1 MDVDIPCLLAVQASK
16 PLPDE
21 RKPVTVAWS
30 WSWATEDGTNITELA
45 EPGAADALADAKE
58 ALTAAKEALT
68 AAKEALTA
76 AKAASVAAAR
86 VAARNSWDRPEGAIW
101 DEPKSAKGKAAL
113 EKAGIRSSEPELVVG
128 VADKA
133 AEQLLFEDGDVIV
146 WLERRQLKLQETK
159 KAGQPK

>member
-1 MDVDIPCLLAVQASK
+1 MDVDIPWLLAVQASK

-21 RKPVTVAWS
+21 RKPVTVSWS
-30 WSWATEDGTNITELA
+30 WSWATEDGTNITELP
-45 EPGAADALADAKE
+45 EPAAADALADALADAKE
-58 ALTAAKEALT
+58 ALTT
-68 AAKEALTA
+68 VKEALTA

-113 EKAGIRSSEPELVVG
+113 EKAGIRSSEPELVVE

-133 AEQLLFEDGDVIV
+133 AERLLFEDGDVIV
-146 WLERRQLKLQETK
+146 WLERRRLKLQETK